1 VKKHFFAGA
10 GAPANPP
17 ASATGGGS
25 IIPRKIFFTLLR
37 GYYLRVNKKI
47 FFIDLFFNIYFSL
60 SKTNIP

>member
-17 ASATGGGS
+17 ASTTGGGS

-47 FFIDLFFNIYFSL
+47 FSLIYFL
-60 SKTNIP
+60 IFIFH